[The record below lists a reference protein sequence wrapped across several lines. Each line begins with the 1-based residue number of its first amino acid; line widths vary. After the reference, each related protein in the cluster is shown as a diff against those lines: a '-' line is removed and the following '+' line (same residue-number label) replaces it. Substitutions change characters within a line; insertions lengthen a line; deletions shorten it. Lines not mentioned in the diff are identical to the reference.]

1 VEAGITRWGLLEI
14 YVEYPTVS
22 LEKLELSESSTKFD
36 EPSGC

>member
-14 YVEYPTVS
+14 DVEYPAVS
-22 LEKLELSESSTKFD
+22 LEKLELCDSSTNFD